1 MQLSG
6 GQQQRVAL
14 ARAIVNNPR
23 VLLLDE
29 PLGALDLK
37 LRKQMQ
43 LELKRIQHE
52 IGITFVHV
60 THDQEEA
67 MTMADTIA
75 VMNGGRIE
83 QLGSP
88 AELYE
93 RPQTA
98 FVAGFL
104 GKSNLLEGT
113 VAREG
118 VVRLGDGTELRGDTG
133 TLSGRRL
140 GRRPAREGRA
150 RRRRREPAQ
159 GHRQG
164 DRLLR
169 RRDRGRRRDVE
180 RRPHRLPP
188 ERRGRGGRPPAWHA
202 RRPVLVAG
210 GDLRHP
216 EWRGVVLMTR
226 MTRRELVQ
234 RGAAGVTVLS
244 LPGLLAACGGGG
256 GGSGG
261 STEANDVLNFSN
273 WPLYIDFDEKTKK
286 HPTLDAF
293 TAQTGIKVN
302 YYEDINDNS
311 SYFAKVQGPLSQG
324 QSIDRDIFVFTDN
337 SRYPQLLV
345 DKTWVEPLQKD
356 KIPNFSNLID
366 AQASPSFD
374 SDRTY
379 SLPWQSGMT
388 GIAYNEDV
396 TGPVT
401 SIDQLLGDAKLKG
414 KVTMLTE
421 MADSVGLVMLD
432 TGDDPS
438 VVTDATFNKA
448 IDRVQKAVDDG
459 QIRRFT
465 GNDYAQ
471 PLTKGDIAAAV
482 AWSGDVVQLL
492 ASNPKLK
499 WVVPEKGAMIWTDNM
514 FVPLGGSSATAST
527 YMNFVYDPKIAAQI
541 AAYVNYVTPVKGA
554 KEELAK
560 TDPETANNT
569 LIFPSDEMLS
579 QVHQFSG
586 DALNNETYITA
597 WQKVLGA

>member
-1 MQLSG
+1 
-6 GQQQRVAL
+6 
-14 ARAIVNNPR
+14 
-23 VLLLDE
+23 
-29 PLGALDLK
+29 
-37 LRKQMQ
+37 
-43 LELKRIQHE
+43 
-52 IGITFVHV
+52 
-60 THDQEEA
+60 
-67 MTMADTIA
+67 
-75 VMNGGRIE
+75 
-83 QLGSP
+83 
-88 AELYE
+88 
-93 RPQTA
+93 
-98 FVAGFL
+98 
-104 GKSNLLEGT
+104 
-113 VAREG
+113 
-118 VVRLGDGTELRGDTG
+118 
-133 TLSGRRL
+133 
-140 GRRPAREGRA
+140 
-150 RRRRREPAQ
+150 
-159 GHRQG
+159 
-164 DRLLR
+164 
-169 RRDRGRRRDVE
+169 
-180 RRPHRLPP
+180 
-188 ERRGRGGRPPAWHA
+188 
-202 RRPVLVAG
+202 
-210 GDLRHP
+210 
-216 EWRGVVLMTR
+216 MTR

-256 GGSGG
+256 GGNGG

-345 DKTWVEPLQKD
+345 DKKWVEPLQKD

-432 TGDDPS
+432 NGDDPS